1 LREKQIV
8 YKWGIASKF
17 RVLGETYVLVKIRAL
32 TGIEREEVRLLV
44 DTGAA
49 YSWVSRKILEK
60 LSVKPSRR
68 MRFKTIRGDV
78 VEREVGHVLV
88 EYEGEE
94 APTIVVFAEDEDG
107 NVFGLHGLESLG
119 LEVDPVTRQVR
130 KSEALLAL

>member
-1 LREKQIV
+1 LRE
-8 YKWGIASKF
+8 
-17 RVLGETYVLVKIRAL
+17 TYILVKIRAL
-32 TGIEREEVRLLV
+32 TGIERGGVRLLV
-44 DTGAA
+44 DTGAT
-49 YSWVSRKILEK
+49 YSWVPRKILEK

-78 VEREVGHVLV
+78 VERDVEHVLV

-94 APTIVVFAEDEDG
+94 APTVVVFAEDGDES
-107 NVFGLHGLESLG
+107 VFGLHGLESLG